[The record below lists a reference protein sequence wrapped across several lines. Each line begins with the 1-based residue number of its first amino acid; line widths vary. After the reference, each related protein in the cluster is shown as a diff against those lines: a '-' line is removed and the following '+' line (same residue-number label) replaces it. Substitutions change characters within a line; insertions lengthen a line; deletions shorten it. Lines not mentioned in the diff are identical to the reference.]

1 MNKVI
6 IEGREYG
13 KTTYLFNELM
23 KAKENGLGIYVLDSA
38 TEHADKSL
46 IRKVEKTYENV
57 VTIDERDKNKIVLN
71 DIEIEEFVDNY
82 KEFFPFREIIDNRK
96 NILCFDLSY
105 FLEKGHEVYD
115 NTKDKE
121 LYCYYRKLYN
131 TLAEQIALSLILSDR
146 FGILNNSLVVT
157 DEIEFPV
164 SKNNISEYQ
173 KNLSFL
179 SSVHPENAFGSFY
192 NDFERVKIKKYKNK
206 GKII

>member
-105 FLEKGHEVYD
+105 FLEKGH
-115 NTKDKE
+115 
-121 LYCYYRKLYN
+121 
-131 TLAEQIALSLILSDR
+131 
-146 FGILNNSLVVT
+146 
-157 DEIEFPV
+157 
-164 SKNNISEYQ
+164 
-173 KNLSFL
+173 
-179 SSVHPENAFGSFY
+179 
-192 NDFERVKIKKYKNK
+192 
-206 GKII
+206 